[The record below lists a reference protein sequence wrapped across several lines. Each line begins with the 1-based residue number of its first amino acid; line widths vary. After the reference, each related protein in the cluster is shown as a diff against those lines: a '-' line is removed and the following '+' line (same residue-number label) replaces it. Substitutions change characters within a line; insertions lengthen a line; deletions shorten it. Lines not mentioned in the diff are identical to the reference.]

1 MTRAVASFSS
11 PSASRMVTI
20 RRGIPMR
27 PATATAATGSG
38 GATIAPSTIAT
49 AHGSPSAAWA
59 SSATALVVATT
70 SPTASIE
77 IGRRSRRRSRRLV
90 CRAAQYSSGG
100 RNSASVSSGSSSTS
114 GSPGTRATARPAAI
128 SSTGSG
134 TRVCPARVTTTA
146 MAASMPM
153 SSSRVSMTRDQ
164 DHPNEQ
170 EWTGGTVPVVDDA
183 TFHLVLAE
191 AIRVAE
197 ATGLPHAFMGGIA
210 STALGRP
217 RWTHDVDL
225 LVRPGDAQ
233 AMLRAFA
240 AAGFD
245 AEETDQ
251 AWLYKA
257 TRDGV
262 LVDVIFESTGGIV
275 LDDEMLSRVRA
286 ASFDGLRLSVL
297 APEDLLVIKA
307 IVHREHR
314 QRHWFDALALVETG
328 ELDWPYLLRRAEPN
342 PRRVASLLLYAQTEG
357 LEVPDWVVEE
367 LLAKAREQ
375 EGTDDE
381 PDEYLIARAQDALVR
396 DPRTGE
402 LELDVAV
409 DGDVVVLS
417 GAVATPER
425 QAAVAEV
432 VAKALPGREV
442 RNLTSADGP
451 AAAPFVETLP

>member
-1 MTRAVASFSS
+1 M
-11 PSASRMVTI
+11 
-20 RRGIPMR
+20 MR
-27 PATATAATGSG
+27 D
-38 GATIAPSTIAT
+38 
-49 AHGSPSAAWA
+49 H
-59 SSATALVVATT
+59 
-70 SPTASIE
+70 
-77 IGRRSRRRSRRLV
+77 
-90 CRAAQYSSGG
+90 
-100 RNSASVSSGSSSTS
+100 
-114 GSPGTRATARPAAI
+114 
-128 SSTGSG
+128 
-134 TRVCPARVTTTA
+134 
-146 MAASMPM
+146 
-153 SSSRVSMTRDQ
+153 
-164 DHPNEQ
+164 DHPHER
-170 EWTGGTVPVVDDA
+170 EWTGGSVPVTDEA
-183 TFHLVLAE
+183 TFHRVLAD

-225 LVRPGDAQ
+225 LVRPGDAR

-245 AEETDQ
+245 TEETDQ
-251 AWLYKA
+251 TWLYKA

-262 LVDVIFESTGGIV
+262 LVDLVFESTGGIV
-275 LDDEMLSRVRA
+275 LDDEMLARVRP

-342 PRRVASLLLYAQTEG
+342 PRRVASLLLYAQTDG
-357 LEVPDWVVEE
+357 MEVPDWVIEE
-367 LLAKAREQ
+367 LLAKAHEQ
-375 EGTDDE
+375 EGADDE

-409 DGDVVVLS
+409 DGGVVVLS

-425 QAAVAEV
+425 QAACAEV

-442 RNLTSADGP
+442 RNLTRVEDETAE
-451 AAAPFVETLP
+451 PFVETLP

>member
-1 MTRAVASFSS
+1 M
-11 PSASRMVTI
+11 
-20 RRGIPMR
+20 
-27 PATATAATGSG
+27 
-38 GATIAPSTIAT
+38 
-49 AHGSPSAAWA
+49 
-59 SSATALVVATT
+59 
-70 SPTASIE
+70 
-77 IGRRSRRRSRRLV
+77 
-90 CRAAQYSSGG
+90 
-100 RNSASVSSGSSSTS
+100 
-114 GSPGTRATARPAAI
+114 
-128 SSTGSG
+128 
-134 TRVCPARVTTTA
+134 
-146 MAASMPM
+146 
-153 SSSRVSMTRDQ
+153 RDQ
-164 DHPNEQ
+164 DHPNER
-170 EWTGGTVPVVDDA
+170 EWTGTLPQVDEA
-183 TFHLVLAE
+183 TFRRVLAD

-225 LVRPGDAQ
+225 LVRPGDAR
-233 AMLRAFA
+233 AVLRAFA

-245 AEETDQ
+245 TEETDQ

-275 LDDEMLSRVRA
+275 LDEEMLARVRPA
-286 ASFDGLRLSVL
+286 RFDGLRVSIL

-314 QRHWFDALALVETG
+314 QRHWFDALALVEAV

-367 LLAKAREQ
+367 LLAEARRQ
-375 EGTDDE
+375 EGTGDE
-381 PDEYLIARAQDALVR
+381 PDEYLIAHAHDALVA
-396 DPRTGE
+396 DPRTAE
-402 LELDVAV
+402 LELDVSV
-409 DGDVVVLS
+409 DGREVMVT
-417 GAVATPER
+417 GTVATPER

-442 RNLTSADGP
+442 RNLTTVENETAE
-451 AAAPFVETLP
+451 PFVETLP

>member
-1 MTRAVASFSS
+1 M
-11 PSASRMVTI
+11 
-20 RRGIPMR
+20 MR
-27 PATATAATGSG
+27 D
-38 GATIAPSTIAT
+38 
-49 AHGSPSAAWA
+49 H
-59 SSATALVVATT
+59 
-70 SPTASIE
+70 
-77 IGRRSRRRSRRLV
+77 
-90 CRAAQYSSGG
+90 
-100 RNSASVSSGSSSTS
+100 
-114 GSPGTRATARPAAI
+114 
-128 SSTGSG
+128 
-134 TRVCPARVTTTA
+134 
-146 MAASMPM
+146 
-153 SSSRVSMTRDQ
+153 
-164 DHPNEQ
+164 DHPHER
-170 EWTGGTVPVVDDA
+170 EWTGGSVPVTDEA
-183 TFHLVLAE
+183 TFHRVLAD

-225 LVRPGDAQ
+225 LVRPGDAR

-245 AEETDQ
+245 TEETDQ
-251 AWLYKA
+251 TWLYKA

-262 LVDVIFESTGGIV
+262 LVDLVFESTGGIV
-275 LDDEMLSRVRA
+275 LDDEMLARVRP

-342 PRRVASLLLYAQTEG
+342 PRRVASLLLYAQTDG
-357 LEVPDWVVEE
+357 MEVPDWVIEE
-367 LLAKAREQ
+367 LLAKAHEQ
-375 EGTDDE
+375 EGADDE
-381 PDEYLIARAQDALVR
+381 PDEYLVARAHDALVR

-409 DGDVVVLS
+409 DGGVVVLS

-425 QAAVAEV
+425 QAACAEV
-432 VAKALPGREV
+432 VATALPGREV
-442 RNLTSADGP
+442 RNLTSSDGP
-451 AAAPFVETLP
+451 TGAPFVEELP

>member
-1 MTRAVASFSS
+1 M
-11 PSASRMVTI
+11 M
-20 RRGIPMR
+20 
-27 PATATAATGSG
+27 
-38 GATIAPSTIAT
+38 
-49 AHGSPSAAWA
+49 
-59 SSATALVVATT
+59 
-70 SPTASIE
+70 
-77 IGRRSRRRSRRLV
+77 
-90 CRAAQYSSGG
+90 
-100 RNSASVSSGSSSTS
+100 
-114 GSPGTRATARPAAI
+114 
-128 SSTGSG
+128 
-134 TRVCPARVTTTA
+134 
-146 MAASMPM
+146 
-153 SSSRVSMTRDQ
+153 RDQ
-164 DHPNEQ
+164 DHPNER
-170 EWTGGTVPVVDDA
+170 EWTGGSVPVTDDA
-183 TFHLVLAE
+183 TFHQVLAD
-191 AIRVAE
+191 AIHVAE
-197 ATGLPHAFMGGIA
+197 STSLPHAFMGGIA

-225 LVRPGDAQ
+225 LVRPGDAR

-245 AEETDQ
+245 TEETDQ

-262 LVDVIFESTGGIV
+262 LVDVVFESTGGIV
-275 LDDEMLSRVRA
+275 LDDEMLSRVRP

-342 PRRVASLLLYAQTEG
+342 PRRVASLLLYAQTDG

-375 EGTDDE
+375 EGGDDE
-381 PDEYLIARAQDALVR
+381 RDEYLIGRAQDALVR

-409 DGDVVVLS
+409 DGGAVVLS

-451 AAAPFVETLP
+451 AGAPFVEELP

>member
-1 MTRAVASFSS
+1 M
-11 PSASRMVTI
+11 M
-20 RRGIPMR
+20 
-27 PATATAATGSG
+27 
-38 GATIAPSTIAT
+38 
-49 AHGSPSAAWA
+49 
-59 SSATALVVATT
+59 
-70 SPTASIE
+70 
-77 IGRRSRRRSRRLV
+77 
-90 CRAAQYSSGG
+90 
-100 RNSASVSSGSSSTS
+100 
-114 GSPGTRATARPAAI
+114 
-128 SSTGSG
+128 
-134 TRVCPARVTTTA
+134 
-146 MAASMPM
+146 
-153 SSSRVSMTRDQ
+153 RDQ
-164 DHPNEQ
+164 DHPHER
-170 EWTGGTVPVVDDA
+170 EWTGGSVPVMDEA
-183 TFHLVLAE
+183 TFHRVLAD

-225 LVRPGDAQ
+225 LVRPGDAR

-245 AEETDQ
+245 TEETDQ
-251 AWLYKA
+251 TWLYKA

-262 LVDVIFESTGGIV
+262 LVDLIFESTGGIV
-275 LDDEMLSRVRA
+275 LDDEMLTRVRP

-297 APEDLLVIKA
+297 SPEDLLVIKA

-342 PRRVASLLLYAQTEG
+342 PRRVASLLLYAQTDG
-357 LEVPDWVVEE
+357 LEVPDWVIED
-367 LLAKAREQ
+367 LLAKAHEQ
-375 EGTDDE
+375 EGADDE
-381 PDEYLIARAQDALVR
+381 PDEYLVARAHDALVR

-409 DGDVVVLS
+409 DGGVVVLS

-432 VAKALPGREV
+432 VARALPGRQV
-442 RNLTSADGP
+442 RNLTNADGP
-451 AAAPFVETLP
+451 AGAPFVEELP